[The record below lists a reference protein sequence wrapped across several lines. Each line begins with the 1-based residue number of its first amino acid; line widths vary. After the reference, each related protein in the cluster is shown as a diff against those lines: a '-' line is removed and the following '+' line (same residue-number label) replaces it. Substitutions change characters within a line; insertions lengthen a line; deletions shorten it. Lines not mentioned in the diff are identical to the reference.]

1 MGVGIVVTRPSSVG
15 VPGGVDAIAVVER
28 AARAALADRNVDQG
42 ELSITILDDEGMA
55 AMNRQWKGR
64 EGPTDVLAFALHAD
78 DEPIVGDVYVG
89 LERAAGQAEEVGEP
103 VERELG
109 RLAIHGTLHVLGWD
123 HPEEDRESSEMWAH
137 QERILAALGTDG
149 PAAGGPAMGGP
160 AGGAAR

>member
-1 MGVGIVVTRPSSVG
+1 MGVGIVVTRPSAAG
-15 VPGGVDAIAVVER
+15 VSEGMDAIAVVER
-28 AARAALADRNVDQG
+28 AARAALADRDVHGG
-42 ELSITILDDEGMA
+42 ELSITILDDDGMA

-78 DEPIVGDVYVG
+78 EEPIVGDVYIG
-89 LERAAGQAEEVGEP
+89 LERAAAQAKDVGEP

-123 HPEEDRESSEMWAH
+123 HPEDDRESSEMWAH

-149 PAAGGPAMGGP
+149 SAGGPSGERP
-160 AGGAAR
+160 R